1 MPKTSAEVCRLAL
14 EEIKVVGIEQDLPAN
29 YRDRAYARLEA
40 LFAEM
45 RGPRGLVV
53 DWTLETVPE
62 SVFMPLSVA
71 LGSYCARMFGKPV
84 TERDKENAVDRLVAA
99 IVEDDRTESVP
110 DDVARRAGF
119 Y

>member
-14 EEIKVVGIEQDLPAN
+14 EEIKVVGIDQDMPAA
-29 YRDRAYARLEA
+29 YYARAYERLEA

-45 RGPRGLVV
+45 LGPRGLVI
-53 DWTLETVPE
+53 DWTLEAVPE
-62 SVFMPLSVA
+62 SVYMPLSVA
-71 LGSYCARMFGKPV
+71 LGAYCARMFGKPV
-84 TERDKENAVDRLVAA
+84 DEASKEGAVSRLYAA
-99 IVEDDRTESVP
+99 IVADDRTDPVT